1 MIFLIES
8 CKTPIY
14 NRIAVAFSKTLQ
26 EQGHTVHFYDPSG
39 MADESFASTINSIQI
54 DCYFSTNVFNKLHDF
69 NSITQRFNF
78 EDIRHP
84 MIFIHHDSAFCPP
97 NSVTEIN
104 KKLNALIYHQ
114 ERISHFFIE
123 HINIKQFNE
132 LGINHCY
139 PLNHASEFIPDPQST
154 GFVHDIS
161 FVGHLMSGLHLY
173 PVTADDLGHHLIG
186 LAWNRYSQST
196 FKIQPEIERIANDS
210 FISESLDF
218 PIAHGLSK
226 HRYLMQL
233 VTKFTMAYRGEVISN
248 VKRHS
253 VNIYGGDLSYGT
265 IDNPLLKIS
274 RDHVTY
280 HAATV
285 DYANTSEIYQKSKIS
300 LNISSLQFDSAINNR
315 IIDVILAGGF
325 VLTDRRDDLALNSHV
340 AEDISFDSPE
350 EMQYKLDYFLNPKN
364 INRYLE
370 VKNTIYNEFKD
381 RYSYQTVCQ
390 QILETFEAD

>member
-26 EQGHTVHFYDPSG
+26 ELGHTVHFYDPSG
-39 MADESFASTINSIQI
+39 MSDAAFASTINSIQI

-69 NSITQRFNF
+69 NPVNQKFNF
-78 EDIRHP
+78 EDVHHK
-84 MIFIHHDSAFCPP
+84 MVFIHHDSAFCPP
-97 NSVTEIN
+97 NSVPEIN

-114 ERISHFFIE
+114 HKISHYFIE
-123 HINIKQFNE
+123 NANIKQFND
-132 LGINHCY
+132 LGISNCY
-139 PLNHASEFIPDPQST
+139 PLNHASEFTPAPEKT
-154 GFVHDIS
+154 AFVHEIS

-173 PVTADDLGHHLIG
+173 PITAEELGHHLIG
-186 LAWNRYSQST
+186 LAWNRYSKSSYR
-196 FKIQPEIERIANDS
+196 IQPEIDRIEDDA
-210 FISESLDF
+210 FISKAIDL

-233 VTKFTMAYRGEVISN
+233 VTKFTMAYRGEIISN
-248 VKRHS
+248 IKNHM

-274 RDHVTY
+274 RDHVIY
-280 HAATV
+280 HPATA
-285 DYANTSEIYQKSKIS
+285 DYADTARIYQQSKIS

-315 IIDVILAGGF
+315 IIDVVLAGGF
-325 VLTDRRDDLALNSHV
+325 VITDRRDDLALSSSV
-340 AEDISFDSPE
+340 ADEISFDSPE
-350 EMQYKLDYFLNPKN
+350 EMQFKLDYFLNPKN
-364 INRYLE
+364 FDRYLE

-381 RYSYQTVCQ
+381 KFSYQKVCQ
-390 QILETFEAD
+390 QILQTFEVA